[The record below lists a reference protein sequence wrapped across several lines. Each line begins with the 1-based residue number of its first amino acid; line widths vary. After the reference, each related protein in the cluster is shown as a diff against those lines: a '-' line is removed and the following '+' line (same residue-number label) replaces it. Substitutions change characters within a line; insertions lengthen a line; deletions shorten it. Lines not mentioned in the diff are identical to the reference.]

1 MKTIR
6 ISDAAHRELTRLL
19 GEMMA
24 KTGKPKTYRDVMD
37 VLTVQSVAISPKL
50 LEKIDAAINAKQLG
64 YKTREQF
71 IKEAV
76 TAMLRNFS
84 QK

>member
-1 MKTIR
+1 
-6 ISDAAHRELTRLL
+6 
-19 GEMMA
+19 MA